1 MLAMKV
7 WHCSRNSRFNG
18 INKQYSRVKDKVT
31 HFRSLGPT
39 WRGPKSPLIP
49 SVTLLPAHFPP
60 WPLCHSCVC
69 HALPQM
75 SSLGSSPP
83 SGSTHESSYPISH
96 PWPPC
101 VNELIPLQSPSSLPV
116 SSITLANSC
125 NSTCFLVCLF
135 SLCLSRPLWCKPHN
149 DRDFSLFYSLLPP
162 QWLEQCLEHLVDICG
177 WLAGEMDNYYL
188 RKNSAIGWVSTWD

>member
-1 MLAMKV
+1 MNISLNKHVWNACHGPGIMLAMKI
-7 WHCSRNSRFNG
+7 WHGSRNSRFKG
-18 INKQYSRVKDKVT
+18 INKQYSRVKDKVA

-39 WRGPKSPLIP
+39 WRGPKSPVIP

-69 HALPQM
+69 HALPQV

-83 SGSTHESSYPISH
+83 SGSTHESPYPISH

-101 VNELIPLQSPSSLPV
+101 VNELIPPQSPSSLPV
-116 SSITLANSC
+116 SSITLANSR

-149 DRDFSLFYSLLPP
+149 NRDFPIIHCSLLS
-162 QWLEQCLEHLVDICG
+162 D
-177 WLAGEMDNYYL
+177 
-188 RKNSAIGWVSTWD
+188 